1 MHNDKTTKLIVSLNK
16 LTVQKMI
23 NWMAIDA
30 PENLVN
36 GTQDII
42 QVVFHAK
49 YKEKDFVIYSRKYRY
64 YFDEHEWSWAEGL
77 VLAIVTPS
85 YKTLWKTF
93 EQTQALRD
101 LFNSVSKQA
110 SGFNDIVEDLLNI

>member
-42 QVVFHAK
+42 QVVFHTK

-85 YKTLWKTF
+85 YKTLWETF

>member
-1 MHNDKTTKLIVSLNK
+1 MLYT
-16 LTVQKMI
+16 
-23 NWMAIDA
+23 A
-30 PENLVN
+30 EN
-36 GTQDII
+36 
-42 QVVFHAK
+42 
-49 YKEKDFVIYSRKYRY
+49 RRY

-85 YKTLWKTF
+85 YKTLWETF